1 MEKIRK
7 GDQVVVLSGRD
18 KGKKG
23 EVIQVNK
30 KGAMVKGVFLVKK
43 SVKKDPKKHPAGG
56 FIEIEAPVNP
66 SNLMVF
72 CPKCGKAVRVGFK
85 VEKDGVKSRVCKKCQ
100 HKFE

>member
-23 EVIQVNK
+23 EVIQVSP
-30 KGAMVKGVFLVKK
+30 KGAMVKGINLVKK

-56 FIEIEAPVNP
+56 FIEVEAPLRP
-66 SNLMVF
+66 STLMVF
-72 CPKCGKAVRVGFK
+72 CPMCGKAVRVGFLAGEKGKK
-85 VEKDGVKSRVCKKCQ
+85 VRVCKKCQ